1 MQFLRLQCLTFGL
14 VALLA
19 VGWAQTF
26 GLHRGF
32 MCDCGGVEQ
41 ITQMDHCHG
50 PHSAACHEDEDHSIP
65 HQHEEDDGD
74 THQHSALIE
83 SLLALKADSSQFA
96 SIAATVPAVCYVV
109 ALPSVI
115 QAELPASRHL
125 AVHPDGR
132 RWPQVLAHTIA
143 LRV

>member
-1 MQFLRLQCLTFGL
+1 MQLSRLQRLVFGL
-14 VALLA
+14 IALLA

-32 MCDCGGVEQ
+32 MCDYGGVEH
-41 ITQMDHCHG
+41 ITQVDHCHG
-50 PHSAACHEDEDHSIP
+50 PHSAACHEDADHSIP

-74 THQHSALIE
+74 THHHTALIE
-83 SLLALKADSSQFA
+83 SLLALKADSSQLA
-96 SIAATVPAVCYVV
+96 SIAATIPAVCYVV

-115 QAELPASRHL
+115 QAEMPGPRYL

-132 RWPQVLAHTIA
+132 RWSQVLAHTIA